1 MKNVIPFLQFD
12 SYILRMNLLPKSRF
26 LTGFIAAS
34 LVFGTSALAV
44 NVQNS
49 PDTGYLLCYNTS
61 TKAVTFPGSLKCPK
75 GTKPLELGTKGATGT
90 PGINGINGRDGL
102 PGPKG
107 EPGPAGQNGKD
118 GIDGLDGTNGLDGV
132 SPITFNAYI
141 AEQNVLVTNATSG
154 KRFIVLRLSDL
165 VGDVKDPVDYLLSA
179 QVDITFSESVD
190 DAKKI
195 AWCAWRDSK
204 DWQTTDEYYGSFG
217 YSNIQGDNL
226 FYSVQ
231 IPARATLSLD
241 EDSNDRYLT
250 CTMFGSGSVT
260 GGFITAQ
267 QIIGEFMDT
276 IGG

>member
-1 MKNVIPFLQFD
+1 
-12 SYILRMNLLPKSRF
+12 MNFLPKSRF

-44 NVQNS
+44 NVQNT

-75 GTKPLELGTKGATGT
+75 GTKPLELGTRGATGT
-90 PGINGINGRDGL
+90 PGLNGVSGRDGL

-118 GIDGLDGTNGLDGV
+118 GVDGLDGTNGLDGV

-141 AEQNVLVTNATSG
+141 AEQEVLVTNATSG

-204 DWQTTDEYYGSFG
+204 DWQMTDEYYGSFG

-260 GGFITAQ
+260 GGFVTAQ